1 MSVDYKKIKVI
12 AFDADDTLW
21 ENENFFREAEQEF
34 YKLLKDYADVDFLEQ
49 KLFQTEIRHIS
60 IYGYGIKSFI
70 LSMIETALKVSKN
83 QVSQE
88 HIAEIIQIGKRMLAY
103 PVHLLAEAETTLQY
117 LQKQNY
123 QLIVATKGD
132 LLDQE
137 RKLKQSGLLHYFHH
151 IEVMTEKKEE
161 NYKSLLIRLD
171 IRAEEFLM
179 IGNSLKSDVIPVL
192 KLGGEAIHIPYHTT
206 WVHEEVDK
214 SIISNYKYPT
224 LKNLGEIIGQQL
236 L

>member
-49 KLFQTEIRHIS
+49 KLFQTEIGHIG

-103 PVHLLAEAETTLQY
+103 PVRLLAEVENTLQY

-161 NYKSLLIRLD
+161 NYKSLLTRLD
-171 IRAEEFLM
+171 IRPNEFLM

-192 KLGGEAIHIPYHTT
+192 KLGGQAIHVPYHTT
-206 WVHEEVDK
+206 WVHEEVDE
-214 SIISNYKYPT
+214 SIMSNYKYPT
-224 LKNLGEIIGQQL
+224 IKNLGEIIGQ
-236 L
+236 